1 MKLNYITMLVRD
13 IEKSIDFYQRAVEMH
28 VARRF
33 HPEIGRI
40 VFMSDAEESITLEF
54 IQPEKN
60 IETVETKGIVM
71 SYSAKGRLEE
81 KHGQLAEMG
90 LSPSDISD
98 TPPKPRHFT
107 VADPDGMRIEFT
119 E

>member
-1 MKLNYITMLVRD
+1 
-13 IEKSIDFYQRAVEMH
+13 
-28 VARRF
+28 
-33 HPEIGRI
+33 
-40 VFMSDAEESITLEF
+40 
-54 IQPEKN
+54 
-60 IETVETKGIVM
+60 M

-90 LSPSDISD
+90 LSLSDISD